1 MRIVILAS
9 GTGTLLQSVI
19 DNVDRSRVEILAV
32 GSDRR
37 CEALERAERAGI
49 ENFLVE

>member
-32 GSDRR
+32 GSDRQ
-37 CEALERAERAGI
+37 CEALELSLI
-49 ENFLVE
+49 HI